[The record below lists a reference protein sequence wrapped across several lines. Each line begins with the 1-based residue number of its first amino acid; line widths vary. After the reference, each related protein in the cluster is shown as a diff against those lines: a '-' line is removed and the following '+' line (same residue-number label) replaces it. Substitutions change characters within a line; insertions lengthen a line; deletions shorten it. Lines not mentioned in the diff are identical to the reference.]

1 MSVFANIPC
10 GCDEGFRRALNNYI
24 LITYFSESKL
34 PVFVQYKSSYFCFE
48 LSLFNE
54 ATLEGR
60 EITECSV

>member
-34 PVFVQYKSSYFCFE
+34 PILYNTNHLTFAS
-48 LSLFNE
+48 N
-54 ATLEGR
+54 
-60 EITECSV
+60 